1 MRYHAFNESEDSDIK
16 LVDTVAV
23 RRLRPLPPAAPPSF
37 LRSLRA
43 GVMVEMLYED
53 GWWVGQLLLVS
64 SQAAAPQ
71 LERFP
76 RLVEGTA
83 VEGADGRRRRLRLGV
98 AAAPPRWE
106 LDEGQGAGGEPDT
119 GSADGATTYLV
130 ESQPHLNLHLVTA
143 AMLRSCQLW
152 LWRPDRW
159 ETARSAH
166 TVRAHSE
173 LLLEDERQRAYDR
186 KNKKSDATLI
196 EAKRLQKQEEM
207 DLRRAQKEQEQER
220 REVDRRKSMEADD
233 KKRKARQ
240 AEAEVKKRK
249 AEENRRKKEL
259 EKASLDGPDRW
270 RTLAAKR
277 GWEAG
282 AGVESP
288 LHVTADTATEALAG
302 SWYLGTIADFEEGAD
317 HESSVALVDFELG
330 DGAPLRRAAI
340 SLDALRPAPPPPPSD
355 FEKQLR
361 EAAAGVAV
369 ELSEAGGW
377 WPVKLVGPGEEGDGG
392 GASTSDGA
400 GALFTVRRDEVG
412 EATSVP
418 LARLRPGWQWKNSR
432 WAGKWTTK
440 VKTAKQEERE
450 AAFEA
455 LKSALPLGAT
465 VEVRQRDESLLGAHY
480 AGAIAEHK
488 YPGDKVKVRYFELYE
503 GDEDE
508 DEWGGDEPKAPPPQ
522 QPLIE
527 EEQLK
532 HLRPVPPDP

>member
-1 MRYHAFNESEDSDIK
+1 
-16 LVDTVAV
+16 
-23 RRLRPLPPAAPPSF
+23 
-37 LRSLRA
+37 
-43 GVMVEMLYED
+43 
-53 GWWVGQLLLVS
+53 
-64 SQAAAPQ
+64 
-71 LERFP
+71 
-76 RLVEGTA
+76 
-83 VEGADGRRRRLRLGV
+83 
-98 AAAPPRWE
+98 APPRWE
-106 LDEGQGAGGEPDT
+106 LAEGQGAAGEPDS

-143 AMLRSCQLW
+143 TMLRSCQLW

-159 ETARSAH
+159 EAARSTH

-207 DLRRAQKEQEQER
+207 DLKRAQKEQEQER

-240 AEAEVKKRK
+240 ADAEVKKRK

-270 RTLAAKR
+270 RTLAAQR

-282 AGVESP
+282 AGVECP
-288 LHVTADTATEALAG
+288 LHVTADSATEAPAG
-302 SWYLGTIADFEEGAD
+302 SWYLGTIADFEEGED
-317 HESSVALVDFELG
+317 SKSSVALVDFELG
-330 DGAPLRRAAI
+330 DGAPLRRASI

-369 ELSEAGGW
+369 EMSEAGGW

-392 GASTSDGA
+392 GASSSD
-400 GALFTVRRDEVG
+400 GALFTVKRDEAG

-440 VKTAKQEERE
+440 VKTAKQVERE
-450 AAFEA
+450 AAFDA

-488 YPGDKVKVRYFELYE
+488 YPDKVVVRYFELYE
-503 GDEDE
+503 GDEDGE
-508 DEWGGDEPKAPPPQ
+508 ERGGDEPKAPPQQ
-522 QPLIE
+522 QPLVE

-532 HLRPVPPDP
+532 HLRPVPPP